1 MAQPSEAW
9 RPSFNDAPG
18 SVGAAL
24 VWALSQ
30 FCNKV
35 FPAPAPPVRAS
46 CGAVKNL
53 ILRQCVFPATPVPG
67 ERGRQGAGIRPTCP
81 SLGGLSL

>member
-35 FPAPAPPVRAS
+35 FPAPAPPWRAS

-53 ILRQCVFPATPVPG
+53 ILSQLRFSRQFRASEAAKGRESGQPAPPWAV
-67 ERGRQGAGIRPTCP
+67 
-81 SLGGLSL
+81 